1 MESLN
6 KRIAKGE
13 TEAFV
18 ELYDLLG
25 DRLLRYLVSRL
36 NSNDAHDVLQE
47 VFVRLVRYHRR
58 LAKSKN
64 LTAYIFLTARNEAN
78 RWAGK
83 TRVGMTEQPANAIRE
98 VVGNDLPVG
107 SRLENQEVA
116 SCLLQQL
123 PDEVQEIIRLK
134 IYSGL
139 TFAEVAKIIRLPE
152 STVATKYRR
161 GIQKMQTMAME
172 STGSG
177 GKDADYPR
185 DRVTYQGD

>member
-1 MESLN
+1 MELLK

-36 NSNDAHDVLQE
+36 NSTDAQDVLQN
-47 VFVRLVRYHRR
+47 VFVRLVRYRLR

-64 LTAYIFLTARNEAN
+64 LTAYVFLTARNEAN
-78 RWAGK
+78 RWTSKSSARAKG
-83 TRVGMTEQPANAIRE
+83 RVPEPVCE
-98 VVGNDLPVG
+98 PVVNDAPIG
-107 SRLENQEVA
+107 HHIENQELA
-116 SCLLQQL
+116 SQLLGEL
-123 PDEVQEIIRLK
+123 DDEAQEVIQLK

-139 TFAEVAKIIRLPE
+139 TFAEVARIVGMPE

-161 GIQKMQTMAME
+161 GILKMQSAAIEATDNDR
-172 STGSG
+172 
-177 GKDADYPR
+177 KDTDQSDPLIH
-185 DRVTYQGD
+185 QGN